1 MPQKLSSLFLLKS
14 RWFAKAVKYIWISLL
29 VFVLG
34 TCLYVFLVILNPFDL
49 FGGMPSLQAME
60 KPENDLSSEVI
71 SADGV
76 SIGRYF
82 RFNRSQVTYDQLSPV
97 LVNTLLI
104 SEDHRFYD
112 HSGMDFLS
120 YLRVIKGMLTLSRQ
134 GGGSTLTQQTAKNLF
149 STRGEELKG
158 KLAALGEPVEL
169 LISKTKEWIIA
180 VKLEENFTKEEII
193 ALYLNTVPFN
203 NNAYGIK
210 IAAQTY
216 FHKGVKSLTIP
227 EAALLV
233 GMLQGTNRFNPIEYP
248 ERALTKRNDVLF
260 KLYEHKYIKSRRTY
274 DSLTRLPLQLKFSV
288 ENQNEGIA
296 TYFRSV
302 LRKDLERWCKENG
315 YDLLE
320 SGLKIYT
327 TIDSRLQYL
336 AEEAMQEQMRKL
348 QKDFDNDWGDRN
360 PWVDDNGREL
370 EDFIQRKTERIPAY
384 RHLVARY
391 GKDSDSVR
399 IMLHKKR
406 PMTVFSWE
414 GPRTVSFSTIDSL
427 RYYNRFLHA
436 GLMSM
441 NPATGEVKAWVGG
454 INHTYFKYDH
464 VHQGKRQPGS
474 TFKPFVYGKAME
486 DGYTPCFQLRDIS
499 PTIRI
504 GNTTY
509 HPPNSGGGFG
519 DGTRYTLRQ
528 AMARSLNSI
537 TIQLMEKLQPSNVA
551 AFAQRMGIVSKLDPV
566 YSLGLGTSDVSLDEM
581 VAAYCS
587 FVNLGIYTEPYYIRR
602 IEDKHGNVVADFVPK
617 PRQVIN
623 EKTAYKMVHMLRGGV
638 EEEGGSSS
646 KLSATITENNQ
657 VGGKTGTTN
666 NASDGWFIGITHN
679 LVTGVWVGGDERSI
693 HFPSWGA
700 GSGAR
705 SALPIFD
712 KFMTKVYKHPE
723 TEVTKG
729 FFQQPSEMDITLE
742 CPEDDPEF

>member
-1 MPQKLSSLFLLKS
+1 LKPLSQKLTAILLWKT
-14 RWFAKAVKYIWISLL
+14 RWFASVVKIIWISLL
-29 VFVLG
+29 VFVVG
-34 TCLYVFLVILNPFDL
+34 ITLYIFMVLYNPLNLAGD
-49 FGGMPSLQAME
+49 MPSLQAME

-76 SIGRYF
+76 SLGRYF
-82 RFNRSQVTYDQLSPV
+82 RYNRSQVTYDDLSPE
-97 LVNTLLI
+97 LVRTLLI

-112 HSGMDFLS
+112 HSGMDFPS
-120 YLRVIKGMLTLSRQ
+120 YLRVLKGILTFSKQ

-149 STRGEELKG
+149 RTRSEELRG
-158 KLAALGEPVEL
+158 RLGSLAVPLDL

-180 VKLEENFTKEEII
+180 IKLEENFTKEEII

-216 FHKGVKSLTIP
+216 FNKGVKSLTVN
-227 EAALLV
+227 ESALLV

-248 ERALTKRNDVLF
+248 QRALDKRNQVLK
-260 KLYEHKYIKSRRTY
+260 KLYDHKYLKSKHEY
-274 DSLTRLPLQLKFSV
+274 DGLVKQPLGLKFSV
-288 ENQNEGIA
+288 ENPNEGIA
-296 TYFRSV
+296 AYFRSV
-302 LRKDLERWCKENG
+302 LRNDLMKWCKEND
-315 YDLLE
+315 YDLFE

-336 AEEAMQEQMRKL
+336 AEEALREHMRKL
-348 QKDFDNDWGDRN
+348 QKDFDKDWGDKN

-370 EDFIQRKTERIPAY
+370 ADFIQRKTERTAAY
-384 RHLVARY
+384 KRLVARY
-391 GKDSDSVR
+391 GAGSDSLK
-399 IMLHKKR
+399 IMLNIKR

-414 GPRTVSFSTIDSL
+414 GERSVNFSTIDSI

-441 NPATGEVKAWVGG
+441 NPVNGEVKAWVGG
-454 INHTYFKYDH
+454 IDHGYFQYDH

-486 DGYTPCFQLRDIS
+486 DGYTPCFEAMDLTPYIKV
-499 PTIRI
+499 

-519 DGTRYTLRQ
+519 DGTKYTLRQ
-528 AMARSLNSI
+528 ALARSLNSV
-537 TIQLMEKLQPSNVA
+537 TMQLMEKLQPSNVA
-551 AFAQRMGIVSKLDPV
+551 EFAKRMGIASKLDPV
-566 YSLGLGTSDVSLDEM
+566 YALGLGTSDVALDEM

-587 FVNLGIYTEPYYIRR
+587 FVNLGIYTEPYYISR
-602 IEDKHGNVVADFVPK
+602 IEDKYGNVIADFVPK

-623 EKTAYKMVHMLRGGV
+623 EKTAYAMVYMLRGVV
-638 EEEGGSSS
+638 EEEGGSAGG
-646 KLSATITENNQ
+646 LSTAVTENNE

-666 NASDGWFIGITHN
+666 NASDGWFIGITPN

-693 HFPSWGA
+693 HFPRWGS
-700 GSGAR
+700 GSGAKA
-705 SALPIFD
+705 ALPVFD
-712 KFMTKVYKHPE
+712 KFMTKVYRHPE
-723 TEVTKG
+723 TGIKKG
-729 FFQQPSEMDITLE
+729 YFRQPSEMDISLD
-742 CPEDDPEF
+742 CD